1 MVKVIL
7 NTYPVIP
14 AADEAE
20 REALRPIGRN
30 AERYKETLDDWHDLI
45 RACDTMGLWGVT
57 TIEHHFHSEG
67 YEVSPN
73 PGVINAY
80 WAAITENIRIGQM
93 GYVMSVHNP
102 IRVAEET
109 AILDHL
115 TGGRIF
121 VGLARGYQSRW
132 TNTLGQHIG
141 SVATLSNKDA
151 DDLKNRAIFE
161 EQVEM
166 ILDAWTQDS
175 ITHKSDL
182 WKIPNPAEGMSG
194 WWMKDWTERLG
205 APGEIGDDGLLK
217 RISVVPS
224 PYTKPHPSPVFVASN
239 SSVETVE
246 YCARKGFC
254 PNYFTKIEN
263 ARAHAEAYVKAG
275 REAGKNYVLGQNQ
288 SLVRWMQVGKT
299 TEAARQALADYDGDI
314 YKHFYAPL
322 FEKGLPNESGKRTPM
337 DATRE
342 SLVDSIC
349 ETGLWNSGTLSD
361 VRQQF
366 IDQWKRV
373 PAEYLT
379 LIFHFAQQPKESVI
393 ENLEIFMREIKPE
406 LDTLTSHLD
415 DEEALA
421 AAGS

>member
-141 SVATLSNKDA
+141 FGRHALEQGCRRSEEPR
-151 DDLKNRAIFE
+151 DLR
-161 EQVEM
+161 
-166 ILDAWTQDS
+166 
-175 ITHKSDL
+175 
-182 WKIPNPAEGMSG
+182 
-194 WWMKDWTERLG
+194 R
-205 APGEIGDDGLLK
+205 
-217 RISVVPS
+217 
-224 PYTKPHPSPVFVASN
+224 
-239 SSVETVE
+239 
-246 YCARKGFC
+246 
-254 PNYFTKIEN
+254 
-263 ARAHAEAYVKAG
+263 AG
-275 REAGKNYVLGQNQ
+275 RNDPGRVDAGQHHAQERPVENSQPCRGYG
-288 SLVRWMQVGKT
+288 R
-299 TEAARQALADYDGDI
+299 
-314 YKHFYAPL
+314 
-322 FEKGLPNESGKRTPM
+322 
-337 DATRE
+337 
-342 SLVDSIC
+342 LVD
-349 ETGLWNSGTLSD
+349 EGLD
-361 VRQQF
+361 
-366 IDQWKRV
+366 
-373 PAEYLT
+373 
-379 LIFHFAQQPKESVI
+379 
-393 ENLEIFMREIKPE
+393 
-406 LDTLTSHLD
+406 
-415 DEEALA
+415 
-421 AAGS
+421 